1 MATDYVTDTHGLV
14 WYLEDSPLLGGR
26 AKAAFD
32 ACDRGECIIYIPTIC
47 LVEIVYLQEK
57 GRIAPNLFEQLRAAL
72 ISDKTGLRIVDLTI
86 EIASSMAHIV
96 RDEVPDM
103 PDRIV
108 AATSLHL
115 GLPLI
120 SRDRRIQM
128 SSVTSIW

>member
-14 WYLEDSPLLGGR
+14 WYLEDKPLLGAQ

-32 ACDRGECIIYIPTIC
+32 ACDRGECFIFVPTIC

-57 GRIAPNLFEQLRAAL
+57 GRIVPQLFNQFYAAL
-72 ISDKTGLRIVDLTI
+72 LAGKTGLRVVDLTL
-86 EIASSMAHIV
+86 EVVSSMSNVSRA
-96 RDEVPDM
+96 EVPDM

-108 AATSLHL
+108 AATALRL

-120 SRDRRIQM
+120 SRDRKIQL
-128 SSVTSIW
+128 SSVLSIW